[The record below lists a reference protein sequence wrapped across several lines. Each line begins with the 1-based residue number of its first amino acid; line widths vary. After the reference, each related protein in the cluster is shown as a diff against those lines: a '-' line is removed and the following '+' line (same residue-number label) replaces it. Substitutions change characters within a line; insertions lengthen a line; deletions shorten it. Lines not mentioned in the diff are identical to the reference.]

1 MESLPRDF
9 HEKTTLAYEDS
20 SEPKRLAGPP
30 TIRRKPDPPQMTR

>member
-9 HEKTTLAYEDS
+9 HEKTTLAYEESPD
-20 SEPKRLAGPP
+20 PKRLAGPP